1 MLRTAAL
8 FPGFLSHNYNLIT
21 ISYFFEE
28 TSFYIA
34 LWLFGMKY
42 YEISL
47 DMERL
52 LDGRDELGSF
62 ATDSSISQQQEKT
75 ARMKKTFYLARIVVS
90 ILIVLL
96 HIPLL
101 VLTLKTNF
109 LDREQGKLSGVSLV
123 LLSILVLVVASF
135 MTVALW
141 KFT

>member
-8 FPGFLSHNYNLIT
+8 FPGFLSHNYNLIS

-28 TSFYIA
+28 ISFYIA

-90 ILIVLL
+90 ILIILL